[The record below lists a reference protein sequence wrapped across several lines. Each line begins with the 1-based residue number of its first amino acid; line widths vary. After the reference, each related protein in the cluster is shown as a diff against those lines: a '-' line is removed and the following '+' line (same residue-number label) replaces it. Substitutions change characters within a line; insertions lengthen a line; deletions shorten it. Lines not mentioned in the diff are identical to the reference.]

1 MNNVRM
7 ERLEPV
13 LRAAAVRCFIHIASI
28 NIKIMGSV
36 HVVSTAGPKCSAHIM
51 HKQDDASCQCAG
63 MSTLCKMQACQSI
76 GGVEADT
83 QSSVSKSHMK

>member
-1 MNNVRM
+1 
-7 ERLEPV
+7 
-13 LRAAAVRCFIHIASI
+13 
-28 NIKIMGSV
+28 
-36 HVVSTAGPKCSAHIM
+36 M